1 MRTERS
7 GFAVA
12 GALRSYRALPWVE
25 TRAGISLAP
34 SQTATLRQ
42 ALRAKVLV
50 ITGGPGVGKTTLVNS
65 IIRLLGAKGT
75 RILLAAPTNRAAKRM
90 NEATGLE
97 ARTLHRL
104 LEVDPRTGGF
114 KRSEENPLEGDLLVV
129 DEVSMVDV
137 PLMYTLLKAVPLGM
151 ALLPRRGETS
161 DFHWLDANT
170 PEQVVRAVV
179 HLVAR
184 HLPRS
189 QGYDPIRDIQ
199 VLCPVDTGDLPE
211 QVPLRRVGPGL
222 LLDALVEGAQ
232 IRLDRLDPPEVEGH
246 QVAVM
251 LAEPGERRDIGGAS
265 GQSHF
270 GARSGIG
277 FQELTVAGTPNL
289 STLPSPGEEAQGS
302 MVRATRKPRVSNW
315 TLILRL
321 TRTAARTN
329 SLSFRQ
335 EPPRATR

>member
-1 MRTERS
+1 MKARALVQLNGNHRWHACSDDMRTERS

-137 PLMYTLLKAVPLGM
+137 PLMYALLKAVPLGM
-151 ALLPRRGETS
+151 ALLPRRGETATS
-161 DFHWLDANT
+161 TGSTPTRLNRLCGRLSIWLPAT
-170 PEQVVRAVV
+170 YGSVETLGVPAVRAI
-179 HLVAR
+179 
-184 HLPRS
+184 S
-189 QGYDPIRDIQ
+189 EQGR
-199 VLCPVDTGDLPE
+199 
-211 QVPLRRVGPGL
+211 
-222 LLDALVEGAQ
+222 AL
-232 IRLDRLDPPEVEGH
+232 
-246 QVAVM
+246 
-251 LAEPGERRDIGGAS
+251 AS
-265 GQSHF
+265 KS
-270 GARSGIG
+270 
-277 FQELTVAGTPNL
+277 
-289 STLPSPGEEAQGS
+289 
-302 MVRATRKPRVSNW
+302 
-315 TLILRL
+315 
-321 TRTAARTN
+321 
-329 SLSFRQ
+329 
-335 EPPRATR
+335 

>member
-1 MRTERS
+1 MKARALVQLNGNHRWHACSDDMRTERS

-232 IRLDRLDPPEVEGH
+232 IRLDPPEVEGQ

-289 STLPSPGEEAQGS
+289 STLPPLTTGDQANGLVLEFQ
-302 MVRATRKPRVSNW
+302 RV
-315 TLILRL
+315 
-321 TRTAARTN
+321 AR
-329 SLSFRQ
+329 
-335 EPPRATR
+335 PC